1 MKRRSISLLLL
12 SLLLVSLASARL
24 PAQLSLAQAG
34 TPGGVCGGVFPAIAD
49 ASITPQQPD
58 TNFGSGPINA
68 AQGPGGQSYG
78 LLAFDLTAIPPGAT
92 IYSARLE
99 VDVFETTTP
108 TYTLAVQDV
117 LDPWNEATVTWNTR
131 PGVGATAAL
140 LTASQG
146 HDEVVAFN
154 LTTLVT
160 QWLSAGAQPTSVLLA
175 PQSSQQVTFYERT
188 VSGHAPRLII
198 RCANPLVANPPDP
211 AAGDAAQ
218 QTDLARLRTA
228 SVFAPTV
235 QLEHGAVRFANFD
248 LRVPDGVGRDSLAR
262 ARWFLSDYRGLLRIP
277 NPENDWQLARR
288 SADGQH
294 LFFRQLHNG
303 IPVFPAELGVHLGA
317 NEIIGLGGRYVPD
330 ITLPLAPR
338 LSAAEAEAL
347 ALAYTTPVTGG
358 MSLPS
363 VQGDTQLRY
372 INRGL
377 LGYDDDRTHLAWRV
391 NVAIGTDLRG
401 LFIDADSGALLFT
414 EARAE
419 DSYKLELKTRNGGG
433 PVDGTCWAPGAVLWF
448 TENGVVQ
455 NQNPSLEGF
464 AAFGNINATYAYYKN
479 TLGRDS
485 WDNNGKKIEM
495 HINVNYP
502 NNARY
507 ASWCSYIE
515 FGNGMATKDIVGH
528 EFTHGVIHH
537 TSDLVYVNQSG
548 ALNESFADIFGHFI
562 DNANWT
568 LGEGSAAGALRDM
581 SNPPAYGD
589 PDHMLKALSGDGQG
603 LRVLPMGQPPE
614 CDASKMTYNDCG
626 FVHTNSGIPNKAAYL
641 LVQGGTHKGRS
652 VAGIG
657 QAKAE
662 RLLYLVM
669 TSGLWSSAQF
679 IDARNSAVWWA
690 SQLANKSLF
699 GFTSADVCSVRN
711 AYNAV
716 GLGEGDTDCD
726 GVEDNVDGDLD
737 GDGVPNQQ
745 DNCPSVAN
753 SSQSDI
759 DKDGQG
765 DACDN
770 DADND
775 GVQNAQDNCKFVFNP
790 NQQDSNNNGK
800 GDACDDGDGDGV
812 LDANDNCPATYNPE
826 QKDGDSDGIGDACD
840 PDRDGDA
847 LVNWL
852 DNCPDTYNPDQKDSD
867 SDGVGDACDR
877 CPGLSNP
884 GNGNDDPDG
893 DGLGNA
899 CDPDDDNDG
908 VPDVHGDGTP
918 WDNCREVPNPDQFDS
933 DKNGIGYACDP
944 AEQLG
949 LLIKTKY
956 TVAVGPKV
964 KIPIGGCLTCPY
976 GALPAGLTAVINVQ
990 LPAGFRTRVVDSE
1003 GMLLDKGVEGAPNQQ
1018 LTFQPKPFATLG
1030 GSATQALAASLAAS
1044 VAPETARYYLE
1055 VSPVND
1061 TGGSQPIDLAV
1072 SISYG
1077 VPATIYLPIV
1087 QR

>member
-1 MKRRSISLLLL
+1 MNQRSIFSLVTLGVV
-12 SLLLVSLASARL
+12 LVSLLGARL
-24 PAQLSLAQAG
+24 PTRPAQAQT
-34 TPGGVCGGVFPAIAD
+34 TPPGVVCGGVFPAIAD

-58 TNFGSGPINA
+58 TNFGSGPINV

-78 LLAFDLTAIPPGAT
+78 LLAFDLSTISPGAT

-99 VDVFETTTP
+99 VDVFETATP
-108 TYTLAVQDV
+108 TYTLAVQNV
-117 LDPWNEATVTWNTR
+117 FDPWNESTVTWNTR
-131 PGVGATAAL
+131 PGVGSTAAL

-160 QWLSAGAQPTSVLLA
+160 QWLSEGAQPTSVLLA
-175 PQSSQQVTFYERT
+175 PQSSQQVTFYEHT
-188 VSGHAPRLII
+188 VSGHAPRLVV
-198 RCANPLVANPPDP
+198 RCAGPVVANPPDP

-218 QTDLARLRTA
+218 QADLARLRAA
-228 SVFAPTV
+228 SAFAPTV

-248 LRVPDGVGRDSLAR
+248 LRVPDGVGRDNLAR
-262 ARWFLSDYRGLLRIP
+262 ARWFLSEYRGLLRIP
-277 NPENDWQLARR
+277 NPESDWQLARR
-288 SADGQH
+288 SFDGQH

-303 IPVFPAELGVHLGA
+303 IPVYPAELGVHLGA
-317 NEIIGLGGRYVPD
+317 NDIIGLGGRYVPD
-330 ITLPLAPR
+330 ITLPPTPR
-338 LSAAEAEAL
+338 LSPAEAEAL

-414 EARAE
+414 EARAD
-419 DSYKLELKTRNGGG
+419 DSYKLELKTRNGAG

-455 NQNPSLEGF
+455 NQNPSQEGV

-515 FGNGMATKDIVGH
+515 FGNGMATRDVVGH

-568 LGEGSAAGALRDM
+568 IGEGSAAGTLRDM
-581 SNPPAYGD
+581 SNPPAFNQ
-589 PDHMLKALSGDGQG
+589 PDHMSNFFNTTSDNGG
-603 LRVLPMGQPPE
+603 
-614 CDASKMTYNDCG
+614 
-626 FVHTNSGIPNKAAYL
+626 VHTNSGIHNKAAYL
-641 LVQGGTHKGRS
+641 LVQGGTHKGRK

-669 TSGLWSSAQF
+669 TAGLTGSSQF
-679 IDARNSAVWWA
+679 IDARNSAVWTAFW
-690 SQLANKSLF
+690 LAKNNLF

-775 GVQNAQDNCKFVFNP
+775 GVQNQQDNCKLVFNP

-800 GDACDDGDGDGV
+800 GDACDDGDFDGV
-812 LDANDNCPATYNPE
+812 LDANDNCPATYNPD
-826 QKDGDSDGIGDACD
+826 QKDSDSDGIGDACD
-840 PDRDGDA
+840 PDKDGDG
-847 LVNWL
+847 LLNFQ

-867 SDGVGDACDR
+867 GDGVGDACDR

-884 GNGNDDPDG
+884 GNGNEDPDG

-949 LLIKTKY
+949 LLIKIRY

-976 GALPAGLTAVINVQ
+976 GALPAGLTAAINVQ
-990 LPAGFRTRVVDSE
+990 LPGGFRTRVVDSE
-1003 GMLLDKGVEGAPNQQ
+1003 GMMLDKGVEGAPNQQ

-1030 GSATQALAASLAAS
+1030 GNATHGLAAVPTAD
-1044 VAPETARYYLE
+1044 VAPETTRYYLE
-1055 VSPVND
+1055 ISPMEGVNVD
-1061 TGGSQPIDLAV
+1061 RPVDLTV
-1072 SISYG
+1072 SITYS
-1077 VPATIYLPIV
+1077 VPGRLYLPLV
-1087 QR
+1087 VR